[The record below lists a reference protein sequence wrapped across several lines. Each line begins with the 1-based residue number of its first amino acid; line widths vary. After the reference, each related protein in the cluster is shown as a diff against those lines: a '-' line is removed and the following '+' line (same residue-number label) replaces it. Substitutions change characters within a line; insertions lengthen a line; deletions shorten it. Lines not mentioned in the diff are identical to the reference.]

1 MRISDWSSDVC
12 SSDLILRRSAHLSGE
27 SGRWGRRIAAVLSP
41 LLLTACGAAPSGP
54 EARPAMWL
62 VADDD
67 TKIYILGTMHALP
80 RGTDWDAGR
89 VASATKAADELRME
103 LAPAELAAAGE
114 MFRKLAPRDAPLEI
128 ERSEEHTT

>member
-89 VASATKAADELRME
+89 GIGRASC
-103 LAPAELAAAGE
+103 
-114 MFRKLAPRDAPLEI
+114 RD
-128 ERSEEHTT
+128 RVGQYV